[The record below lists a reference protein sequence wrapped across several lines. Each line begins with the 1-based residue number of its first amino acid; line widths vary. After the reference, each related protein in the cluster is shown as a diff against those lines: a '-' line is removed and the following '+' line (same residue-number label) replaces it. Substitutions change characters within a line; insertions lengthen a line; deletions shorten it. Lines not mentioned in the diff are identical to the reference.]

1 MERKCNKMNFSFA
14 REGFN
19 VLSGIALGLLGYI
32 GANLLGAVSV
42 AVGSLTAA
50 QSTIFSSIVFALLF
64 IGAVLDDV
72 GGKAYD
78 ARATSDANP
87 LNSS

>member
-1 MERKCNKMNFSFA
+1 VQQNEFLICPRGLQRFERN
-14 REGFN
+14 RTR
-19 VLSGIALGLLGYI
+19 LTGLHRS
-32 GANLLGAVSV
+32 NLLGAVSV
-42 AVGSLTAA
+42 AAGSLTAA